1 LFEKELLKSDGHQ
14 APAGAWRLVVFKK
27 DYERIACRMS
37 DVNIQPLTKAVLST
51 VLKTAKGR
59 DYYQDAMGNFF
70 EEAREVWDFET
81 LTDLEK
87 RIGPIVNNVFMA
99 FLHYFFSTTF
109 SDEKTDEDWNAID
122 VFLATRHKLRPE
134 QVHELT
140 SLRWSFLSLYK
151 ILDIDL
157 GKSMTVQDI
166 VLQGK
171 PFVLSEHRG
180 TYAVKKGEVVA
191 TRVITTANGQSIS
204 AGEIFQAPKQGFE
217 PLAMM
222 LKTLSDEC
230 FKMCK
235 KQMKSKE
242 IPFLTDDV
250 LMQSVRAV
258 WAKEITSIIIHD
270 ALESAEKPVARTFVN
285 VHGHPVRICTL
296 TYKIPRAMHYA
307 YGNKLAEQES
317 IYIDNIIKTKAFLDW
332 NEPNP
337 GFGDSPNKKRRGSL
351 AQKKES
357 IEKDNALIVDSFCSR
372 EGGSA
377 MELVNMATI
386 EVSPGKMIVRANSRE
401 RALMMEEKIASILD
415 IPMGSATWKI
425 EDPKTFEET
434 NICTPKSPKPSQS
447 PKKSGLPPAQE
458 KALLQ
463 EYFREYYQRWPDMNI
478 PALGGKTPR
487 ELLKTPD
494 GKIQVAQLL
503 ASFYERYSLGRSS
516 DFDFLWAELG
526 LEKPAYL
533 KKESSAPPKR
543 GRVARRKS

>member
-1 LFEKELLKSDGHQ
+1 
-14 APAGAWRLVVFKK
+14 
-27 DYERIACRMS
+27 MS
-37 DVNIQPLTKAVLST
+37 DVDIQALTKAVLST

-87 RIGPIVNNVFMA
+87 RIGPMVNNVFMA

-166 VLQGK
+166 ILQGK
-171 PFVLSEHRG
+171 PFVVSEHRG
-180 TYAVKKGEVVA
+180 TYAMKKGGIVA
-191 TRVITTANGQSIS
+191 ARVITTSSGQSIFT
-204 AGEIFQAPKQGFE
+204 GEIFHAPNQGFE

-222 LKTLSDEC
+222 LKTLSDAC
-230 FKMCK
+230 FKVCK
-235 KQMKSKE
+235 QQIKAKD
-242 IPFLTDDV
+242 IPFLSDDA
-250 LMQSVRAV
+250 LTQSVRAV
-258 WAKEITSIIIHD
+258 WAKEITTMILCD
-270 ALESAEKPVARTFVN
+270 AFQMTENPSVRTFVN
-285 VHGHPVRICTL
+285 VHGHAVRLCTL
-296 TYKIPRAMHYA
+296 TYTIPKMMHYT
-307 YGNKLAEQES
+307 YGNKLAKQEG
-317 IYIDNIIKTKAFLDW
+317 IYFDKSTKTKAFLDW

-351 AQKKES
+351 APKKES
-357 IEKDNALIVDSFCSR
+357 IAENDALIVDSFCSR
-372 EGGSA
+372 EGAPA

-386 EVSPGKMIVRANSRE
+386 EVSPGKMIVRANSKE
-401 RALMMEEKIASILD
+401 RALMMEEKIASILG

-425 EDPKTFEET
+425 EEPQTFEET
-434 NICTPKSPKPSQS
+434 NINAQAFSKPSKRAAAS
-447 PKKSGLPPAQE
+447 PLTQLQE
-458 KALLQ
+458 QALLNQ
-463 EYFREYYQRWPDMNI
+463 HLHEYYQQWVDMNI

-487 ELLKTPD
+487 ELLNTPD
-494 GKIQVAQLL
+494 GKIQLAQLL
-503 ASFYERYSLGRSS
+503 ASFYEGGSLGRPA

-533 KKESSAPPKR
+533 NKEAGVFKKTIRKTPASAPKKGQSKGTQR
-543 GRVARRKS
+543 GV